1 MRSLL
6 LRDLPGLRGCD
17 LAQVRLNH
25 GGHGDN
31 FVRCWRV
38 SASTGRM
45 IRRSNPKLSTAEI
58 ACHSTPEQ
66 AGLRVETIP
75 FDQIP
80 QQTRLFLDYLRDPIA
95 LRRFYPEAVRAHYE
109 VSERRERVLA
119 NHKTDRA
126 RVCDALEQMNRKW
139 GASEKTL
146 ANIQKLREADC
157 IAVVSGQ
164 QAGLF
169 TGPLYTI
176 YKALSAVKL
185 AECMSERGIK
195 SVPVF
200 WIATEDHDFPEVAKA
215 EIINRDCALSS
226 VSVPAEIH
234 PDGVPV
240 GRVTLDDSVEGSL
253 QTLLDALPKTE
264 FTDELEKVLRAA
276 YRAGQ
281 TFGDAFG
288 QLMTALIGQRGLIL
302 LDPLDS
308 QLKQVA
314 APLYAAAA
322 RRAHDI
328 AIAIVNRSRE
338 LEQDGY
344 HAQVAPSENSFPLFW
359 HDDKGVRHALTRNEN
374 DKYQAKSAGQK
385 PDRQGESGTSLELT
399 AEELAEWALREPD
412 RFSPN
417 VTLRAV
423 VQDYLLPTV
432 AYYGGAAEI
441 AYFAQTAEVYRL
453 LDRPATPILHRA
465 SMTLVE
471 RHTWRSLER
480 YGIRL
485 VDFFGGLDHVRARV
499 VKEYLGKETS
509 EAFDHTTRSFNT
521 ELDDLQEQLRRVDPT
536 LAAALEKGRRKIN
549 YQIDGLRTR
558 FNRAQVGRDEAV
570 HRQIERAFDLLYPG
584 KTLQERRTN
593 ITSLLARHGRYVV
606 DWIYDAIDLGSDDH
620 ELVYL

>member
-1 MRSLL
+1 M
-6 LRDLPGLRGCD
+6 
-17 LAQVRLNH
+17 
-25 GGHGDN
+25 
-31 FVRCWRV
+31 
-38 SASTGRM
+38 
-45 IRRSNPKLSTAEI
+45 STAET

-80 QQTRLFLDYLRDPIA
+80 QQSRLFLDYLRDPIA
-95 LRRFYPEAVRAHYE
+95 LRRFYPEAVRFHYE
-109 VSERRERVLA
+109 VSERRDRVLA
-119 NHKTDRA
+119 NHKTDRSA
-126 RVCDALEQMNRKW
+126 VCDALEQMNRRW

-146 ANIQKLREADC
+146 ANIQLLRDADC

-185 AECMSERGIK
+185 AECMSQRGIK

-215 EIINRDCALSS
+215 EVINRDCALSS
-226 VSVPAEIH
+226 VSVPAEVH
-234 PDGVPV
+234 PDGLPV
-240 GRVTLDDSVEGSL
+240 GRVVLDESIKATLRSL
-253 QTLLDALPKTE
+253 LEALPKTE
-264 FTDELEKVLRAA
+264 FTEDLEKLLRDA
-276 YRAGQ
+276 YQPGRE
-281 TFGDAFG
+281 FGDAFA
-288 QLMTALIGQRGLIL
+288 QVMTALVGRQGLIL

-308 QLKQVA
+308 QLKKVA
-314 APLYAAAA
+314 APLYAEAA
-322 RRAHDI
+322 RHAHEI

-338 LEQDGY
+338 LEEAGY

-359 HDDKGVRHALTRNEN
+359 HDDSGARHALARRK
-374 DKYQAKSAGQK
+374 DSGKYQTKDGGEEHSAE
-385 PDRQGESGTSLELT
+385 D
-399 AEELAEWALREPD
+399 LAAWALREPD

-423 VQDYLLPTV
+423 VQDFLLPTV

-441 AYFAQTAEVYRL
+441 AYFAQTAEVYRIL
-453 LDRPATPILHRA
+453 GRPVTPILQRA

-471 RHTWRSLER
+471 RHTWRALER

-485 VDFFGGLDHVRARV
+485 SDFFAGLDHVLARV

-509 EAFDHTTRSFNT
+509 AAFEHTTKTFNS
-521 ELDDLQEQLRRVDPT
+521 ELDDLQEQLRHVDPT
-536 LAAALEKGRRKIN
+536 LAEALEKGRRKIN

-584 KTLQERRTN
+584 KTLQERRIN
-593 ITSLLARHGRYVV
+593 ITSLLARHGRYAV
-606 DWIYDAIDLGSDDH
+606 DWVYDAIDLGSNDH
-620 ELVYL
+620 QIVYL

>member
-1 MRSLL
+1 
-6 LRDLPGLRGCD
+6 
-17 LAQVRLNH
+17 
-25 GGHGDN
+25 
-31 FVRCWRV
+31 
-38 SASTGRM
+38 
-45 IRRSNPKLSTAEI
+45 LSTAET

-66 AGLRVETIP
+66 AGLRVETIQ

-80 QQTRLFLDYLRDPIA
+80 QQTRLFLDYLRDPTA
-95 LRRFYPEAVRAHYE
+95 LRRFYPEVVRAHSD
-109 VSERRERVLA
+109 VSERRDRVLT

-126 RVCDALEQMNRKW
+126 TVCDALEQMNRRW
-139 GASEKTL
+139 GAGEKTL
-146 ANIQKLREADC
+146 ANIRQLREADC
-157 IAVVSGQ
+157 ISVVSGQ

-169 TGPLYTI
+169 AGPLYTI

-185 AECMSERGIK
+185 AACMSERGIK

-200 WIATEDHDFPEVAKA
+200 WIATEDHDFAEVAKA
-215 EIINRDCALSS
+215 EIINRDCALSN
-226 VSVPAEIH
+226 VSVPAQVH
-234 PDGVPV
+234 PDGLPV
-240 GRVTLDDSVEGSL
+240 GQVTLDESIETTVQGL
-253 QTLLDALPKTE
+253 LATLPQTE
-264 FTDELEKVLRAA
+264 FSDDLEKLLRGA
-276 YRAGQ
+276 YRPGQ
-281 TFGDAFG
+281 KFGDAFA
-288 QLMTALIGQRGLIL
+288 QVMTALTEQQGLIL

-322 RRAHDI
+322 RRAHEI

-338 LEQDGY
+338 LEEDGY

-359 HDDKGVRHALTRNEN
+359 HDDNGARHALTRTESG
-374 DKYQAKSAGQK
+374 KYQAKGAGQK
-385 PDRQGESGTSLELT
+385 PDRGVPHGAAPLGWDGEGGLNGDREFT
-399 AEELAEWALREPD
+399 AEELAEWTLREPN

-423 VQDYLLPTV
+423 VQDFLLPTV
-432 AYYGGAAEI
+432 AYYGGSAEI
-441 AYFAQTAEVYRL
+441 AYFAQTAEVYRI
-453 LDRPATPILHRA
+453 LDRPVTPILHRA

-480 YGIRL
+480 YGIG
-485 VDFFGGLDHVRARV
+485 VTDFFGGLDHVLAKV

-509 EAFDHTTRSFNT
+509 AAFEHTTETFNQ

-536 LAAALEKGRRKIN
+536 LADALDKGRRKIN

-570 HRQIERAFDLLYPG
+570 HRQIEHAFDLLYPE
-584 KTLQERRTN
+584 KTLQERRIN

-606 DWIYDAIDLGSDDH
+606 DWIYGAIDLGSNDH
-620 ELVYL
+620 HVVYL

>member
-1 MRSLL
+1 M
-6 LRDLPGLRGCD
+6 
-17 LAQVRLNH
+17 
-25 GGHGDN
+25 
-31 FVRCWRV
+31 
-38 SASTGRM
+38 
-45 IRRSNPKLSTAEI
+45 STAET
-58 ACHSTPEQ
+58 ACQSTPEQ

-109 VSERRERVLA
+109 VSERRAGVLA
-119 NHKTDRA
+119 NHKTDREA
-126 RVCDALEQMNRKW
+126 VGDALEEMNRSW
-139 GASEKTL
+139 GASEKTI
-146 ANIQKLREADC
+146 ANIRLLREADC

-185 AECMSERGIK
+185 AECMTQRGIK

-200 WIATEDHDFPEVAKA
+200 WMATEDHDFPEVATA
-215 EIINRDCALSS
+215 EILNRDCALSN
-226 VSVPAEIH
+226 VTVPAEVH
-234 PDGVPV
+234 PDGLPV
-240 GRVTLDDSVEGSL
+240 GRVVLDESIKASL
-253 QTLLDALPKTE
+253 QSLLEALPKTE
-264 FTDELEKVLRAA
+264 FRDDLEKLLRDA
-276 YRAGQ
+276 YQPGRK
-281 TFGDAFG
+281 FSDAFA
-288 QLMTALIGQRGLIL
+288 QVMTALVGQQGLIL

-308 QLKQVA
+308 QLKQAA
-314 APLYAAAA
+314 APLYAEAA
-322 RRAHDI
+322 RHGHEI

-338 LEQDGY
+338 LEEAGY

-359 HDDKGVRHALTRNEN
+359 HDENGARHALTRTESG
-374 DKYQAKSAGQK
+374 KYQTKDG
-385 PDRQGESGTSLELT
+385 GEEHA
-399 AEELAEWALREPD
+399 AEELAQWALREPD

-423 VQDYLLPTV
+423 VQDFLLPTV

-441 AYFAQTAEVYRL
+441 AYFAQTAEVYRI
-453 LDRPATPILHRA
+453 LDRPVTPILPRT

-480 YGIRL
+480 YGISL
-485 VDFFGGLDHVRARV
+485 TDFFAGLDHVLARV
-499 VKEYLGKETS
+499 VKEYLGKETA
-509 EAFDHTTRSFNT
+509 EAFEHTTRTFNS

-549 YQIDGLRTR
+549 YQIDGLLTR

-570 HRQIERAFDLLYPG
+570 HRQIERAFELLYPG
-584 KTLQERRTN
+584 KTLQERRIN
-593 ITSLLARHGRYVV
+593 ITSLLARHGRYAV
-606 DWIYDAIDLGSDDH
+606 DWVYEAIDLGSNDH
-620 ELVYL
+620 QIVYL

>member
-1 MRSLL
+1 M
-6 LRDLPGLRGCD
+6 
-17 LAQVRLNH
+17 
-25 GGHGDN
+25 
-31 FVRCWRV
+31 
-38 SASTGRM
+38 ST
-45 IRRSNPKLSTAEI
+45 TEI

-75 FDQIP
+75 FDRIP
-80 QQTRLFLDYLRDPIA
+80 QQSRLFLDYLRDPVA

-126 RVCDALEQMNRKW
+126 AVCDALERMNRGW

-146 ANIQKLREADC
+146 ANIRQLREADC

-169 TGPLYTI
+169 AGPLYTI

-185 AECMSERGIK
+185 AECMAQRGIK

-226 VSVPAEIH
+226 VSVPAEVH
-234 PDGVPV
+234 PDGLPV
-240 GRVTLDDSVEGSL
+240 GRVTLDESIEASV
-253 QTLLDALPKTE
+253 QRLLAALPKTE
-264 FTDELEKVLRAA
+264 FSDDLETLLRTA
-276 YRAGQ
+276 YQPGRK
-281 TFGDAFG
+281 FGDAFA
-288 QLMTALIGQRGLIL
+288 QVMTALIGEKGLIL

-308 QLKQVA
+308 QLKQAA
-314 APLYAAAA
+314 APLYAEAA
-322 RRAHDI
+322 RRAHEI

-338 LEQDGY
+338 LEEAGY

-359 HDDKGVRHALTRNEN
+359 HDDNGARHALTRTESG
-374 DKYQAKSAGQK
+374 KYQTKAG
-385 PDRQGESGTSLELT
+385 GEEQS

-423 VQDYLLPTV
+423 VQDFLLPTV

-441 AYFAQTAEVYRL
+441 AYFAQTAEVYRI
-453 LDRPATPILHRA
+453 LDRPATPILPRA

-480 YGIRL
+480 YGIGL
-485 VDFFGGLDHVRARV
+485 VDFFGGPDHVLARV

-509 EAFDHTTRSFNT
+509 EAFDHTTQSFNN

-536 LAAALEKGRRKIN
+536 LADALDKGRRKIN

-570 HRQIERAFDLLYPG
+570 HRQIERAFDLLYPE
-584 KTLQERRTN
+584 KTLQERRIN

-606 DWIYDAIDLGSDDH
+606 DWIYGAIDLGSNDH
-620 ELVYL
+620 EVVYL

>member
-1 MRSLL
+1 M
-6 LRDLPGLRGCD
+6 
-17 LAQVRLNH
+17 
-25 GGHGDN
+25 
-31 FVRCWRV
+31 
-38 SASTGRM
+38 
-45 IRRSNPKLSTAEI
+45 STAEI
-58 ACHSTPEQ
+58 ACNSTPEH

-95 LRRFYPEAVRAHYE
+95 LRRFYPESARSHYE
-109 VSERRERVLA
+109 VSERRDRVLA
-119 NHKTDRA
+119 NHQTDRA
-126 RVCDALEQMNRKW
+126 TVCDALERMNRSW

-146 ANIQKLREADC
+146 ANIRQLREADC

-185 AECMSERGIK
+185 AECMSQRGVK

-200 WIATEDHDFPEVAKA
+200 WIATEDHDFPEVAQT
-215 EIINRDCALSS
+215 EIINRDCTLGT

-234 PDGVPV
+234 ADGLPV
-240 GRVTLDDSVEGSL
+240 GRV
-253 QTLLDALPKTE
+253 LLDESIEATLQSLLAALPKTE
-264 FTDELEKVLRAA
+264 FSDDLEKLLRHA
-276 YRAGQ
+276 YRPGRK
-281 TFGDAFG
+281 FGDAFAEV
-288 QLMTALIGQRGLIL
+288 LTALIGQLGLIL

-322 RRAHDI
+322 RRAPDI
-328 AIAIVNRSRE
+328 ANAIVNRSRE
-338 LEQDGY
+338 LEQAGY
-344 HAQVAPSENSFPLFW
+344 HAQVAPSENSFPLFL
-359 HDDKGVRHALTRNEN
+359 HDDQGARRALARTATGT
-374 DKYQAKSAGQK
+374 YQTKAG
-385 PDRQGESGTSLELT
+385 GEEHT
-399 AEELAEWALREPD
+399 AEELAAWALRDPD

-423 VQDYLLPTV
+423 VQDFLLPTV

-441 AYFAQTAEVYRL
+441 AYFAQTAEVYRI

-465 SMTLVE
+465 SLTLVE
-471 RHTWRSLER
+471 KHTWRSLER

-485 VDFFGGLDHVRARV
+485 ADLFAGLDHVRARV

-509 EAFDHTTRSFNT
+509 AAFDHTTQSFNN
-521 ELDDLQEQLRRVDPT
+521 ELDELHKQLRTVDPT
-536 LAAALEKGRRKIN
+536 LADALETGRRKIN

-570 HRQIERAFDLLYPG
+570 HRQIERAFDLLYPE
-584 KTLQERRTN
+584 KALQERHLN

-606 DWIYDAIDLGSDDH
+606 DWIYGAIDLGSNDH
-620 ELVYL
+620 EVVYL

>member
-1 MRSLL
+1 
-6 LRDLPGLRGCD
+6 
-17 LAQVRLNH
+17 
-25 GGHGDN
+25 
-31 FVRCWRV
+31 
-38 SASTGRM
+38 
-45 IRRSNPKLSTAEI
+45 LSTAEI

-80 QQTRLFLDYLRDPIA
+80 QQTRLFLDYLRDPVA
-95 LRRFYPEAVRAHYE
+95 LRRFYPEAARSHYE
-109 VSERRERVLA
+109 VSERRDRVLA
-119 NHKTDRA
+119 NQKTDRA
-126 RVCDALEQMNRKW
+126 KVCDALERMNRSW

-146 ANIQKLREADC
+146 TYIRQLREADC

-169 TGPLYTI
+169 NGPLYTI
-176 YKALSAVKL
+176 HKALSAVKL
-185 AECMSERGIK
+185 AECMAQRGIK
-195 SVPVF
+195 AVPVF
-200 WIATEDHDFPEVAKA
+200 WIATEDHDFPEVATA
-215 EIINRDCALSS
+215 EIINRDCVLSS
-226 VSVPAEIH
+226 VSVSADVH
-234 PDGVPV
+234 TAGLPV
-240 GRVTLDDSVEGSL
+240 GRVVLDESIDATIQSL
-253 QTLLDALPKTE
+253 LAAFPKTE
-264 FTDELEKVLRAA
+264 FSDDLEKLLRSA
-276 YRAGQ
+276 YHPGDK
-281 TFGDAFG
+281 FGDAFAKM
-288 QLMTALIGQRGLIL
+288 MTALVGEHGLIL

-308 QLKQVA
+308 QLKELA
-314 APLYAAAA
+314 APLYAEAA

-328 AIAIVNRSRE
+328 ALAIVNRSRA
-338 LEQDGY
+338 LEEAGY

-359 HDDKGVRHALTRNEN
+359 HDGNGARHALTRIDNG
-374 DKYQAKSAGQK
+374 KYQAKGAGQK
-385 PDRQGESGTSLELT
+385 PDREGGPDGIQEFT
-399 AEELAEWALREPD
+399 AEELAAWALREPD

-423 VQDYLLPTV
+423 VQDFLLPTV

-441 AYFAQTAEVYRL
+441 AYFAQTAEVYRI

-465 SMTLVE
+465 SLTLVE

-485 VDFFGGLDHVRARV
+485 VDLFGGLDHVRARV

-509 EAFDHTTRSFNT
+509 EAFDHTTRSFNN

-536 LAAALEKGRRKIN
+536 LAEALEKGRRKIN

-584 KTLQERRTN
+584 KALQERHIN

-606 DWIYDAIDLGSDDH
+606 DWIYNAIELESTDH
-620 ELVYL
+620 EVVYL

>member
-1 MRSLL
+1 M
-6 LRDLPGLRGCD
+6 
-17 LAQVRLNH
+17 
-25 GGHGDN
+25 
-31 FVRCWRV
+31 
-38 SASTGRM
+38 
-45 IRRSNPKLSTAEI
+45 STAET

-109 VSERRERVLA
+109 VFERRDRVLA

-126 RVCDALEQMNRKW
+126 TVCDALEQMNRSW
-139 GASEKTL
+139 GAGTKTL
-146 ANIQKLREADC
+146 ANIRQLREADC

-185 AECMSERGIK
+185 ADCMSQRGIK

-226 VSVPAEIH
+226 GSVPAEVH
-234 PDGVPV
+234 PDGLPV
-240 GRVTLDDSVEGSL
+240 GRVVLDESIEASVQSL
-253 QTLLDALPKTE
+253 LEALPQTE
-264 FTDELEKVLRAA
+264 FSDDLEKLLRDA
-276 YRAGQ
+276 YQPGRK
-281 TFGDAFG
+281 FSDAFA
-288 QLMTALIGQRGLIL
+288 QVMTALVGEQGLIL

-314 APLYAAAA
+314 TPLYAEAA
-322 RRAHDI
+322 RRAHEI

-338 LEQDGY
+338 LEEAGY

-359 HDDKGVRHALTRNEN
+359 HDDNGARHALTRTETG
-374 DKYQAKSAGQK
+374 KYQTKDRGEEHSAE
-385 PDRQGESGTSLELT
+385 D
-399 AEELAEWALREPD
+399 LAEWALREPD

-423 VQDYLLPTV
+423 VQDFLLPTV

-441 AYFAQTAEVYRL
+441 AYFAQTAEVYRI
-453 LDRPATPILHRA
+453 LDRPVTPILHRA

-480 YGIRL
+480 YGLGLI
-485 VDFFGGLDHVRARV
+485 DFFAGLDHVLARV
-499 VKEYLGKETS
+499 VKEYLGKETA
-509 EAFDHTTRSFNT
+509 EAFEHTTRTFNS

-536 LAAALEKGRRKIN
+536 LAEALDKGRRKIN

-570 HRQIERAFDLLYPG
+570 HRQIEHAFDLLYPG
-584 KTLQERRTN
+584 KTLQERRIN

-606 DWIYDAIDLGSDDH
+606 DWIYGAIDLGSNDH
-620 ELVYL
+620 QIVYL

>member
-1 MRSLL
+1 M
-6 LRDLPGLRGCD
+6 
-17 LAQVRLNH
+17 
-25 GGHGDN
+25 
-31 FVRCWRV
+31 
-38 SASTGRM
+38 ST
-45 IRRSNPKLSTAEI
+45 IEI

-80 QQTRLFLDYLRDPIA
+80 QQTRLFLDYLRDPVA

-126 RVCDALEQMNRKW
+126 AVCDALERMNRGW

-146 ANIQKLREADC
+146 ANIRQLRGADC

-169 TGPLYTI
+169 AGPLYTV

-185 AECMSERGIK
+185 AECMTQRGIK

-215 EIINRDCALSS
+215 EIINRDCVLSS
-226 VSVPAEIH
+226 VSVPAEVH
-234 PDGVPV
+234 PNGVPV
-240 GRVTLDDSVEGSL
+240 GRVILDESITASVQS
-253 QTLLDALPKTE
+253 LLDALPKTE
-264 FTDELEKVLRAA
+264 FSDDLERLLRTA
-276 YRAGQ
+276 YQPGRK
-281 TFGDAFG
+281 FGDAFA
-288 QLMTALIGQRGLIL
+288 QVMTALIGQQGLIL
-302 LDPLDS
+302 LDPLDP
-308 QLKQVA
+308 QLKQAA
-314 APLYAAAA
+314 APLYAEAA
-322 RRAHDI
+322 RRAPEI

-338 LEQDGY
+338 LEEAGY

-359 HDDKGVRHALTRNEN
+359 HDDNGARYALSRNEN
-374 DKYQAKSAGQK
+374 GKYQAKGAGQK
-385 PDRQGESGTSLELT
+385 PDRQGGPDQAKEYS

-423 VQDYLLPTV
+423 VQDFLLPTV

-441 AYFAQTAEVYRL
+441 AYFAQTAEVYRI
-453 LDRPATPILHRA
+453 LDRPATPILPRA

-485 VDFFGGLDHVRARV
+485 VDFFGGADHVLARV

-509 EAFDHTTRSFNT
+509 EAFDHTTQSFNN

-536 LAAALEKGRRKIN
+536 LAEALEKGRRKIN

-584 KTLQERRTN
+584 KTLQERRIN

-606 DWIYDAIDLGSDDH
+606 DWIYGAIDLGSNDH
-620 ELVYL
+620 EVVYL

>member
-1 MRSLL
+1 M
-6 LRDLPGLRGCD
+6 
-17 LAQVRLNH
+17 
-25 GGHGDN
+25 
-31 FVRCWRV
+31 
-38 SASTGRM
+38 
-45 IRRSNPKLSTAEI
+45 STAET

-66 AGLRVETIP
+66 AGLRVETIQ

-95 LRRFYPEAVRAHYE
+95 LRRFYPEAVRDHYE
-109 VSERRERVLA
+109 VSARRDRVLA

-126 RVCDALEQMNRKW
+126 TVCDALEQINRRW
-139 GASEKTL
+139 GAGEKTL
-146 ANIQKLREADC
+146 ANIRQLREADC

-185 AECMSERGIK
+185 AACMNERGIK

-226 VSVPAEIH
+226 VSVPAQVH
-234 PDGVPV
+234 PDGLPV
-240 GRVTLDDSVEGSL
+240 GRVTLDESIETSVQSL
-253 QTLLDALPKTE
+253 LTTLPQTE
-264 FTDELEKVLRAA
+264 FSNDLERLLRDA
-276 YRAGQ
+276 YRPGQ
-281 TFGDAFG
+281 KFGDAFA
-288 QLMTALIGQRGLIL
+288 QVMTALVGQQGLIL

-314 APLYAAAA
+314 APLYATAAQ
-322 RRAHDI
+322 RAHEI

-338 LEQDGY
+338 LEEAGY

-359 HDDKGVRHALTRNEN
+359 HDDNGARHALTRTESG
-374 DKYQAKSAGQK
+374 KYQAKGAGQK
-385 PDRQGESGTSLELT
+385 PHREGGRNAGLEFS
-399 AEELAEWALREPD
+399 AEDLAAWTLREPD

-423 VQDYLLPTV
+423 VQDFLLPTV

-453 LDRPATPILHRA
+453 LDRPVTPILHRA

-471 RHTWRSLER
+471 RHTWRSLAR
-480 YGIRL
+480 YGIGFA
-485 VDFFGGLDHVRARV
+485 DFFGGLDHVLAKV

-509 EAFDHTTRSFNT
+509 AAFEHTTETFNH

-536 LAAALEKGRRKIN
+536 LADALDKGRRKIN

-570 HRQIERAFDLLYPG
+570 HRQIERAFDLLYPE
-584 KTLQERRTN
+584 KTLQERRVN

-606 DWIYDAIDLGSDDH
+606 DWIYGAIDLGSNDH
-620 ELVYL
+620 QILYL

>member
-1 MRSLL
+1 MS
-6 LRDLPGLRGCD
+6 
-17 LAQVRLNH
+17 
-25 GGHGDN
+25 
-31 FVRCWRV
+31 
-38 SASTGRM
+38 
-45 IRRSNPKLSTAEI
+45 IAEI

-75 FDQIP
+75 FAQIP
-80 QQTRLFLDYLRDPIA
+80 QQTRLFLDYLKDPTA
-95 LRRFYPEAVRAHYE
+95 LNRFYPEAIRTHYE
-109 VSERRERVLA
+109 ASARRELVLA
-119 NHKTDRA
+119 NHKTDRTA
-126 RVCDALEQMNRKW
+126 VCDALEQMNRAW

-146 ANIQKLREADC
+146 ANIGKLREPDC

-185 AECMSERGIK
+185 AECMAQRGIK

-200 WIATEDHDFPEVAKA
+200 WIATEDHDFPEVATA
-215 EIINRDCALSS
+215 EIINRDCVLST
-226 VSVPAEIH
+226 VTVPVTIH
-234 PDGVPV
+234 PDGQPV
-240 GRVTLDDSVEGSL
+240 GRVVLDETIEASIQSL
-253 QTLLDALPKTE
+253 LAALPKTE
-264 FTDELEKVLRAA
+264 FSNDLEKLLHDA
-276 YRAGQ
+276 YGPAEK
-281 TFGDAFG
+281 FGDAFAR
-288 QLMTALIGQRGLIL
+288 LLTALTGEWGLIL

-314 APLYAAAA
+314 APLYADAA

-328 AIAIVNRSRE
+328 AIAIVNRSLE
-338 LEQDGY
+338 LEKAGY

-359 HDDKGVRHALTRNEN
+359 HDENGARHALTRTQSGNYRT
-374 DKYQAKSAGQK
+374 KAG
-385 PDRQGESGTSLELT
+385 GEEHS

-423 VQDYLLPTV
+423 VQDFLLPTV

-441 AYFAQTAEVYRL
+441 AYFAQTAEVYRIL
-453 LDRPATPILHRA
+453 NRPVTPILHRA
-465 SMTLVE
+465 SLTLVE
-471 RHTWRSLER
+471 RHTWRSLDR
-480 YGIRL
+480 YGIGL
-485 VDFFGGLDHVRARV
+485 ADFFGGTDHVMARV

-509 EAFDHTTRSFNT
+509 EAFDHTTRSFNS

-536 LAAALEKGRRKIN
+536 LADALEKGRRKIN

-584 KTLQERRTN
+584 KGLQERHIN

-606 DWIYDAIDLGSDDH
+606 DWIYNAIELESNDH
-620 ELVYL
+620 EVVYL